1 MKIFLN
7 ILWVVGLLVWSCCF
21 AMGFNYGHGDSLLV
35 SVILLFAILAIMG
48 IDVFFLN
55 KWTNPCKNKRDCM
68 SCDIRDNGVAY
79 H

>member
-35 SVILLFAILAIMG
+35 SVTFCYIGYYGDRRVLSEQVDKPRIWL
-48 IDVFFLN
+48 
-55 KWTNPCKNKRDCM
+55 
-68 SCDIRDNGVAY
+68 
-79 H
+79 